1 MVSPAM
7 IDSLYKYLHPI
18 ILSCKDFHKNWP
30 KTLRYGTHEMCSLQM
45 TRHGVVQM
53 LKKIEILQNFLSYID
68 YSNLIISLM
77 ENFQLASGITIPILT
92 NQEIY
97 TKYIFS
103 I

>member
-1 MVSPAM
+1 
-7 IDSLYKYLHPI
+7 
-18 ILSCKDFHKNWP
+18 
-30 KTLRYGTHEMCSLQM
+30 MCSLQM